1 MLTLHLRP
9 SDPITIRHAGEE
21 MTIILDERKPDGRTR
36 LVFDAP
42 LSFEIVR
49 LRAEQKRKESKHAD
63 G

>member
-21 MTIILDERKPDGRTR
+21 MVIILDERKSDGRTR

-49 LRAEQKRKESKHAD
+49 LRAEKKRKETNAHTR
-63 G
+63 